1 MAKLCGTRR
10 SILFSCHLSS
20 EMPSAKIYLD
30 NTHWDTASGKLNDA
44 LPGLCE
50 LLCEM
55 LDVVDRTVKR
65 SARPRLSKCAAA
77 LTNTNTCFTF
87 ASSRISAALVRIVP
101 DRFTH
106 KTPQPTALPAI
117 SRTALAPSTRSSSG
131 NDTPFFAAVNSAQAA
146 ATLAAS

>member
-1 MAKLCGTRR
+1 
-10 SILFSCHLSS
+10 
-20 EMPSAKIYLD
+20 MPNAKIYLD
-30 NTHWDTASGKLNDA
+30 DTHWDTASGKLNDA

-55 LDVVDRTVKR
+55 LDVDRTVKR
-65 SARPRLSKCAAA
+65 SARPRLSKRAAA
-77 LTNTNTCFTF
+77 LTNTCFTF

-106 KTPQPTALPAI
+106 KTPQPTALAAL

-131 NDTPFFAAVNSAQAA
+131 NDTPFFAAVNSASIDSAISGGVR
-146 ATLAAS
+146 LPM